1 MNAMN
6 GRSQLA
12 GPIGMD
18 RGEPMVPVPT
28 DQAAEIPQL
37 LMQLTEWLNDL
48 QGELGFLEE
57 RLKPIVVPVPER
69 TSDGRAEAPAGSD
82 VGMALSADLKMVQ
95 AAVVR
100 VRGLRLQ
107 LAI

>member
-1 MNAMN
+1 MNVMN

-18 RGEPMVPVPT
+18 RGEPVMPVPA
-28 DQAAEIPQL
+28 DKAPEIPQL
-37 LMQLTEWLNDL
+37 LIQLNEWLNDL
-48 QGELGFLEE
+48 HAELGLLED

-69 TSDGRAEAPAGSD
+69 TSDGRDEAAAGSG
-82 VGMALSADLKMVQ
+82 VGMALSDDLRMIK
-95 AAVVR
+95 AAVGR
-100 VRGLRLQ
+100 ARALRMQ